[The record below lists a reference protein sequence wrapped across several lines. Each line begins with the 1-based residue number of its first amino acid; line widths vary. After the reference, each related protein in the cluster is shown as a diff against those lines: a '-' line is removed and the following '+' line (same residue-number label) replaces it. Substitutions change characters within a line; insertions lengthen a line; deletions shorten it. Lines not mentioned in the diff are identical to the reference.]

1 MSSSSAS
8 SAGAVTGAVAPTA
21 PGAATKPAAVRT
33 ASSAGSQTAAEAA
46 ATGAV
51 VPEAVK
57 PQAPGRRPPTK
68 KAAPEARVINP
79 GDKICS
85 QCGEGNDPIRKFC
98 RRCGASLIE
107 AQIFTLPWYRKLL
120 RRLRGG
126 KQHQA
131 GARPKRRRRSGSV
144 LGLLTGWVARI
155 ILLAIIVVV
164 VLSFVGPWHKHM
176 YSKEKQ
182 WYNDAL
188 FFIHPTFTEVFA
200 VCPPA
205 QPGNC
210 PAAKGGVPVTAT
222 SSAPQH
228 PPTNLID
235 NAINTSWQSDG
246 VLAGQS
252 VTFYFAGPTDFA
264 KIGFDNG
271 DLDSNTS
278 FLTEARA
285 HAVKLVFF
293 NQKLKTVYTKT
304 IDLKDVSTFQTYTVA
319 PKGATGVT
327 MQIESVYAS
336 SGAGKNVAIAQV
348 EFYTKN

>member
-1 MSSSSAS
+1 VAP
-8 SAGAVTGAVAPTA
+8 VAPTK
-21 PGAATKPAAVRT
+21 AATVRT
-33 ASSAGSQTAAEAA
+33 ASSAGSAA
-46 ATGAV
+46 AGQADTTGAV

-57 PQAPGRRPPTK
+57 PQAPGRRPPAK
-68 KAAPEARVINP
+68 KAAEARVINP

-107 AQIFTLPWYRKLL
+107 AQIFTLPWYRRLF
-120 RRLRGG
+120 RRLFGG

-131 GARPKRRRRSGSV
+131 GARPKRRRRSGSA
-144 LGLLTGWVARI
+144 LGWLTGWVARL

-164 VLSFVGPWHKHM
+164 ALSFIGPWHKHM

-210 PAAKGGVPVTAT
+210 PAAKGGVPVTAS

-228 PPTNLID
+228 GPTNLID
-235 NAINTSWQSDG
+235 NAINTSWQSNG
-246 VLAGQS
+246 TLTGQS

-285 HAVKLVFF
+285 HVVKLVFF
-293 NQKLKTVYTKT
+293 NQKLKTISTKT

-327 MQIESVYAS
+327 VEIESVYAS